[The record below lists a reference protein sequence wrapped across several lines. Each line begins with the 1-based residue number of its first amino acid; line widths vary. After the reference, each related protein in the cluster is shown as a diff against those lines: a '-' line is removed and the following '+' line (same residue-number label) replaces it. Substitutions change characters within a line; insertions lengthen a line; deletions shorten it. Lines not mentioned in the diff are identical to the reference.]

1 MPHAS
6 GSRQLSRTTSDAGKP
21 TRMCSLSCRTRARAA
36 GAEVTDSRVR
46 NPARQFLR
54 KGRLHRRQAWR
65 DLPNICFLR
74 RRQTALGRKPSS
86 AGEVSSN
93 PRPHQKQGV

>member
-21 TRMCSLSCRTRARAA
+21 TRMCALSRRTRARAA

-74 RRQTALGRKPSS
+74 RRQTALGREHYPG
-86 AGEVSSN
+86 AAALRHDN
-93 PRPHQKQGV
+93 PDAER